1 MTLLPI
7 STWTSR
13 RHSKRNRKPAAYNK
27 SQRRKELIPLTF
39 SESVW
44 KSNQKAKSENQKKSQ
59 CLDKTDRDSFEQ
71 QQYEIQALLQKNARK
86 HARRILTLH

>member
-1 MTLLPI
+1 M
-7 STWTSR
+7 
-13 RHSKRNRKPAAYNK
+13 
-27 SQRRKELIPLTF
+27 TF

-71 QQYEIQALLQKNARK
+71 QQYKIQALLQKNARN

>member
-1 MTLLPI
+1 MTLPPI

-13 RHSKRNRKPAAYNK
+13 RHSERNRKPAAYDK

-44 KSNQKAKSENQKKSQ
+44 KSNQKAKSEKSQ
-59 CLDKTDRDSFEQ
+59 CRDKTDRDSFEQ
-71 QQYEIQALLQKNARK
+71 QQYEIQALLRKNARN
-86 HARRILTLH
+86 HARRILTFH